1 MSHVPGA
8 QPRGADPAA
17 PAAPRA
23 AAARADGRSL
33 RRLDSGAVHD
43 EPEQSGPPP
52 AVTDEER
59 AAEEHEEGFVR
70 RWQPRLYL
78 RILVLGLLVA
88 YAIAFVLENNK
99 QTHVHFVLGTAR
111 ASLIWVVLLSVGL
124 GIVLGVLL
132 SQLYRRRR
140 RRH

>member
-1 MSHVPGA
+1 M
-8 QPRGADPAA
+8 Q
-17 PAAPRA
+17 
-23 AAARADGRSL
+23 
-33 RRLDSGAVHD
+33 D

-52 AVTDEER
+52 DVPDEER
-59 AAEEHEEGFVR
+59 AAEEPDEGFVR

-124 GIVLGVLL
+124 GLVLGVLL

>member
-1 MSHVPGA
+1 
-8 QPRGADPAA
+8 
-17 PAAPRA
+17 
-23 AAARADGRSL
+23 
-33 RRLDSGAVHD
+33 VHD

-52 AVTDEER
+52 ALADNEER
-59 AAEEHEEGFVR
+59 PVDEPEESFVR

-140 RRH
+140 GRH